1 MPVKI
6 LLADKSI
13 TIQKVVEMLFSGKD
27 YEVTCVSD
35 GDTAIHEASR
45 VVPDLVLVDVDLPR
59 IDGYSFAERLKHIPQ
74 LSSTPVI
81 LMMSRDDVYDSAKG
95 KQGRILDYIAKPFE
109 SQELI
114 GKVKKALAEAP
125 QHPKPVISKQ
135 ATTPAYSS
143 AAPVTSPIAKPRQAA
158 PSDIFE
164 IINEAPTEAEFKQ
177 ATMLSNEEESIYE
190 VELSEEVEE
199 TAPRERSTVLPVGDK
214 AVEEMRVGLGLNELL
229 TEPETV
235 PLEAFDLAMES
246 APKAT
251 IPHEQKPL
259 APVVLALQTPIT
271 PVPPQITEDKVRSI
285 VEATVSKAVKEAIE
299 NVPAPAPKVLP
310 ESELRGIAEKIM
322 SKMAQD
328 VFRDMLLLFQRYR
341 TKLSGEG
348 IEEVISKIVR
358 DIARDV
364 IENCLG
370 SDSTAGRAKNQRR
383 DRTIES
389 HVVVSR
395 TSGHTSDR
403 RSYLSRGLVPL
414 FFIHID
420 HH

>member
-59 IDGYSFAERLKHIPQ
+59 IDGYSFAERLKQIPQ
-74 LSSTPVI
+74 LSLTPVI

-125 QHPKPVISKQ
+125 QRPKPVISMQ
-135 ATTPAYSS
+135 ATTSAHSS
-143 AAPVTSPIAKPRQAA
+143 AAPVTLPIAKPRQAA

-164 IINEAPTEAEFKQ
+164 IINEAPTEAEFKE
-177 ATMLSNEEESIYE
+177 AAMLPSEEESIYE
-190 VELSEEVEE
+190 VEPEVEEVEE
-199 TAPRERSTVLPVGDK
+199 TAPHKRSTVLPVGDK

-229 TEPETV
+229 SEPETV
-235 PLEAFDLAMES
+235 PLEAFGLAMES
-246 APKAT
+246 APKAA

-259 APVVLALQTPIT
+259 APAVIALQTPIT

-328 VFRDMLLLFQRYR
+328 VFKDMPPPLPKISDETVRR
-341 TKLSGEG
+341 G

-364 IENCLG
+364 IEKVVWEVIPQL
-370 SDSTAGRAKNQRR
+370 AEQKIKEE
-383 DRTIES
+383 IE
-389 HVVVSR
+389 R
-395 TSGHTSDR
+395 
-403 RSYLSRGLVPL
+403 LKAMK
-414 FFIHID
+414 
-420 HH
+420 